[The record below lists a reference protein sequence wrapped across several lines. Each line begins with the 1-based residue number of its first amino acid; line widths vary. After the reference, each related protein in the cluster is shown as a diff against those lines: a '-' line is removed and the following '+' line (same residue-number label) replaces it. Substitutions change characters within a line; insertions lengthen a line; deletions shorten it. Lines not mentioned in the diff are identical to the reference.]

1 MTSFTVEIPIIE
13 TERLILREARES
25 DLDELAIFMASE
37 RSHFIGGPLDRAN
50 CWRLISGSYG
60 HWLLRGYGMWYIH
73 HKADDRVIGACGF
86 IFREGWD
93 EPELGW
99 NVHDGY
105 EGKSIAFEA
114 ATAARAY
121 GAKHFDLDSVISY
134 LNPDNA
140 RSIALSKRLG
150 ATFERKGTL
159 LGHDVDIYR
168 HPKSGDA
175 YYV

>member
-1 MTSFTVEIPIIE
+1 MTSFNFDIPTVE

-25 DLDELAIFMASE
+25 DLDEIAIFMASE

-50 CWRLISGSYG
+50 CWRLISSHFG
-60 HWLLRGYGMWYIH
+60 HWLLRGYGMWHIH
-73 HKADDRVIGACGF
+73 HKTDDLMIGACGF

-99 NVHDGY
+99 NVHGGY

-121 GAKHFDLDSVISY
+121 GAKHFNLDGVISY
-134 LNPDNA
+134 LDPANT
-140 RSIALSKRLG
+140 RSIALAKRLG
-150 ATFERKGTL
+150 ATFEREGTL
-159 LGHDVDIYR
+159 LGHDVHVYR
-168 HPKSGDA
+168 HPKLGDTA
-175 YYV
+175 